1 MALVN
6 FISPYLYA
14 GPYAGFI
21 LPDKIEETLR
31 FFSLAAAILRIGNK
45 KSKWLTQDLS
55 FFSIQNVRSILF
67 F

>member
-31 FFSLAAAILRIGNK
+31 FFHLLQPFWESGIRKANG
-45 KSKWLTQDLS
+45 
-55 FFSIQNVRSILF
+55 
-67 F
+67 